1 MRWVC
6 HGHKHLG
13 SSNGTHWFLVQGSDC
28 DVSTQKMKPWFC
40 DGEGCIW
47 RPLLPSSEWQ
57 SRDRLISSGPQFL
70 LILPYLLAQES
81 ACLART
87 V

>member
-13 SSNGTHWFLVQGSDC
+13 GSNNTHWFLVQGSDC
-28 DVSTQKMKPWFC
+28 NVSTQKRKPWFC

-47 RPLLPSSEWQ
+47 RPPQPSSEWQ
-57 SRDRLISSGPQFL
+57 SRVFAHLTLPAGSPYQLAMLRLSSKFSE
-70 LILPYLLAQES
+70 A
-81 ACLART
+81 
-87 V
+87 